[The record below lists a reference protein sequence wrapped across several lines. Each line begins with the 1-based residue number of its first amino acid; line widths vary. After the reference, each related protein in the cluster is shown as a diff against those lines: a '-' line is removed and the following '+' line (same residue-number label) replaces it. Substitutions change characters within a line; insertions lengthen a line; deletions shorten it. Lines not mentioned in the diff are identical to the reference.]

1 MYLYLWQFILGKRN
15 GIVRSFC
22 IIISLDHCPHTIWI
36 WRCRQSGWG
45 GAVPGPW
52 HQNGASRLPVQEE
65 RQLSSLGKS
74 ILFGTGAALGV
85 TVS

>member
-1 MYLYLWQFILGKRN
+1 MELSGPSALLFLL
-15 GIVRSFC
+15 
-22 IIISLDHCPHTIWI
+22 IIAHIQYGFGGAGSLV
-36 WRCRQSGWG
+36 GG

-74 ILFGTGAALGV
+74 ILFRTGAALGV